1 MSPAGRSRSPAGPV
15 YDPAVTAGPELESR
29 TRALLAAGDV
39 RAAATGILRGLG
51 PQVLRY
57 LRSVLRD
64 DQDAAEA
71 FSAFAEDLWRGLPSF
86 RWEASLRSWAFRVAW
101 HAALDLRNDA
111 FRRHARRLETGEASA
126 LAAEIRTTAPRLEA
140 QRLALD
146 ALRDALSAEE
156 QSLLSLRVDQQLP
169 WDEVALAQEGD
180 ADPRTVAALRKR
192 FERLKERLGRLA
204 RERGVLE

>member
-1 MSPAGRSRSPAGPV
+1 MIT
-15 YDPAVTAGPELESR
+15 AVTAGPELETR

-39 RAAATGILRGLG
+39 RAAATGVLRELG
-51 PQVLRY
+51 PQVIRY

-64 DQDAAEA
+64 DEDAAEA

-86 RWEASLRSWAFRVAW
+86 RWEATLRGWAFRVAW
-101 HAALDLRNDA
+101 HAALDVRNDT

-126 LAAEIRTTAPRLEA
+126 LAAEVRTTAPRLEA
-140 QRLALD
+140 QRRALD

-156 QSLLSLRVDQQLP
+156 QSLLSLRVDQQLS
-169 WDEVALAQEGD
+169 WEEVALAQEGD

-192 FERLKERLGRLA
+192 YERLKERLGRIA